1 MEKLV
6 LENDYFQVEIAM
18 KTISKVSL
26 LEHFTSVTPF
36 INKQRIE
43 SESLFNK
50 DVFSLCV
57 DRYHT

>member
-18 KTISKVSL
+18 KTISKVFL

-43 SESLFNK
+43 IESLFNK
-50 DVFSLCV
+50 DVFFLMC
-57 DRYHT
+57 R